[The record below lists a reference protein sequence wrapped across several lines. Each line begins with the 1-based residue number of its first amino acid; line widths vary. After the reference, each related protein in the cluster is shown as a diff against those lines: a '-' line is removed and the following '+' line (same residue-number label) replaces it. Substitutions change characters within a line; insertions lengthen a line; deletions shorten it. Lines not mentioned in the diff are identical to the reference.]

1 MLRLRVRPAGR
12 RASDDGVAAVIVA
25 IALVP
30 VLFGAAAIGIDLSRL
45 NVAAQDLQRTADAA
59 ALAGV
64 VHLPGNEAA
73 AISQATRVAQANAG
87 NEATADATI
96 AVAVPTGHP
105 TQLRVSMTSVV
116 HHVFAGLLGVQDNTV
131 TRSATADY
139 TAPLVLG
146 SPCNVFGREDMP
158 AAGGGVDQAPV
169 GGSACVGTGQFW
181 AGVSGPSLDKGFGD
195 AYASNWCVWPSGAR
209 ATAQCAP
216 GGEGPTPPGTNLQF
230 RPDGY
235 TYVVR
240 VTKPGQLRVQGYD
253 LAWAPAG
260 PRCVGVLDE
269 TSPTGLAV
277 PLAGAE
283 TVVANEFVN
292 VTPEPV
298 NPRYAPLPTDY
309 CTGDTQQPY
318 PYADTEPSALQ
329 MRTTFELRAPDV
341 SATQAG
347 ALLCPATVAPGF
359 NGLTTTF
366 AQLLAPGA
374 GGAAGM
380 ELRREFHRWADI
392 CPETT
397 VTPGD
402 YVLRVTTSEGS
413 GANRFAL
420 RAWLSDA
427 AGGGMIDGA
436 VSVVARERMGVYT
449 NFTAG
454 ESTFHLV
461 RLDSSAAGGTL
472 EVGVFDI
479 GDAAVPVDVTLLSP
493 DSDTPIG
500 PCTIT
505 GAITETAARCSVRA
519 ASEVTNGQWVNFAIP
534 IPPDYRC
541 PADGDQARCWVRV
554 RITAPSDV
562 FDATTWIAKMAGD
575 PVRLIE

>member
-1 MLRLRVRPAGR
+1 MRYLMRWVGQRLSR
-12 RASDDGVAAVIVA
+12 DDGVAAVIVA

-45 NVAAQDLQRTADAA
+45 HVAAQDLQRTADAG

-73 AISQATRVAQANAG
+73 AISQATQVAHANAG

-96 AVAVPTGHP
+96 AVAVPAGHP
-105 TQLRVSMTSVV
+105 TQLRVTMSSVV
-116 HHVFAGLLGVQDNTV
+116 HHVFAGLLGVPDNTV

-139 TAPLVLG
+139 RAPLVLG

-158 AAGGGVDQAPV
+158 AVGGGADQAPV
-169 GGSACVGTGQFW
+169 GGSACVGTGRFW
-181 AGVSGPSLDKGFGD
+181 AGVAGPSLDKGFGD
-195 AYASNWCVWPSGAR
+195 AFGSDWCVWPTGAR

-216 GGEGPTPPGTNLQF
+216 TGEGPNPPGENVQY

-269 TSPTGLAV
+269 TSPTGLVV

-283 TVVANEFVN
+283 TVLANEYVD
-292 VTPEPV
+292 VTPAAV
-298 NPRYAPLPTDY
+298 NQRYAPLPTDY

-318 PYADTEPSALQ
+318 PYAAAEPAALQ
-329 MRTTFELRAPDV
+329 MRTTFALHAPDL
-341 SATQAG
+341 SATEPG
-347 ALLCPATVAPGF
+347 ELLCPATTTPGY
-359 NGLTTTF
+359 NGLTTSF
-366 AQLLAPGA
+366 AQILAAGA
-374 GGAAGM
+374 GGTAGM
-380 ELRREFHRWADI
+380 ELRREFHRWTDL
-392 CPETT
+392 CPQM
-397 VTPGD
+397 VVAPGD

-420 RAWLSDA
+420 RAWLTDES
-427 AGGGMIDGA
+427 GGVMDGA

-454 ESTFHLV
+454 ASTFHLV
-461 RLDSSAAGGTL
+461 RLDSAAAGGTL

-479 GDAAVPVDVTLLSP
+479 GDAAVPVDVTLLAP
-493 DSDTPIG
+493 DSESPLG
-500 PCTIT
+500 PCAIS
-505 GAITETAARCSVRA
+505 GAITDTTPTCAVRA
-519 ASEVTNGQWVNFAIP
+519 ASDVTNGQWVNFAIP
-534 IPPDYRC
+534 IPPDYHC
-541 PADGDQARCWVRV
+541 AADGDQSRCWVRV
-554 RITAPSDV
+554 RITAPADV

>member
-1 MLRLRVRPAGR
+1 MQRLSRTRFRRSGR
-12 RASDDGVAAVIVA
+12 DDGVAAIIVA

-64 VHLPGNEAA
+64 VHLPGNEAE
-73 AISQATRVAQANAG
+73 AIAQATRIARANSG
-87 NEATADATI
+87 NEATADSTI
-96 AVAVPTGHP
+96 AVAVPPGRP
-105 TQLRVSMTSVV
+105 TQLQVTMSAVV
-116 HHVFAGLLGVQDNTV
+116 HNVFAGLLGVPDNTV
-131 TRSATADY
+131 SRTATADY

-158 AAGGGVDQAPV
+158 AFGGGAEQAPV
-169 GGSACVGTGQFW
+169 GGTACAGAGRFWTGIF
-181 AGVSGPSLDKGFGD
+181 GPSLDKGFGD
-195 AYASNWCVWPSGAR
+195 AYASNWCVWPSFGK

-216 GGEGPTPPGTNLQF
+216 TGAGPTPPGANLQF

-240 VTKPGQLRVQGYD
+240 VTKPGRLRVQGYD

-260 PRCVGVLDE
+260 PRCIGILDE
-269 TSPTGLAV
+269 SAPTGLAV

-283 TVVANEFVN
+283 SVLANEFVN
-292 VTPEPV
+292 VTPELV
-298 NPRYAPLPTDY
+298 NTRYAPLPTEY
-309 CTGDTQQPY
+309 CAGDTQQPY
-318 PYADTEPSALQ
+318 PYADANPDALQ
-329 MRTTFELRAPDV
+329 MRTTFEVRAPDISV
-341 SATQAG
+341 TEPG
-347 ALLCPATVAPGF
+347 ELLCPATVAPGF
-359 NGLTTTF
+359 NGLTTSF
-366 AQLLAPGA
+366 AQLLAPGT
-374 GGAAGM
+374 GGAEGL
-380 ELRREFHRWADI
+380 ELRRQFHRWADL
-392 CPETT
+392 CPGT
-397 VTPGD
+397 VVNPGD
-402 YVLRVTTSEGS
+402 YVVRVTTSEGS

-420 RAWLSDA
+420 RAWLTDET
-427 AGGGMIDGA
+427 GTMLDGA

-461 RLDSSAAGGTL
+461 RLDSSTAGGTL

-493 DSDTPIG
+493 DSDTPLG
-500 PCTIT
+500 PCAIS
-505 GAITETAARCSVRA
+505 GAITEDSATCNVKAESA
-519 ASEVTNGQWVNFAIP
+519 VTNGQWVYFAVP

-541 PADGDQARCWVRV
+541 PSDADQSRCWVRV
-554 RITAPSDV
+554 RVTAASEV

-575 PVRLIE
+575 PVRLIK